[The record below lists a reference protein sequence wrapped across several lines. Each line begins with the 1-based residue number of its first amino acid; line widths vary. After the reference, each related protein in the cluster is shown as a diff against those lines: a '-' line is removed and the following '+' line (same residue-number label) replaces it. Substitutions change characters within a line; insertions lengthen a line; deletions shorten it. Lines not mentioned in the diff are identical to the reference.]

1 MRSEDP
7 SVDDAVTFAVFG
19 SVEEF
24 PGLAH
29 FAKAVAG
36 RPVSYAA
43 VLRMKADSS
52 SSSTPNSRM
61 RFRNSQGVGSS
72 SQDWPPFSRHRFSAL
87 SSQEDYMSEESEEFG
102 PIFIQ
107 EPDDAIFSLD
117 MDNKKVIMNCEAR
130 GNPAPVYSWLINGT
144 NVNVEADFRYSMI
157 DGNLIIHNT
166 SEPNDHGRYQ
176 CRAENS
182 IGIIMSRE
190 AVLQFAYLEAFSGRT
205 RGAVS
210 VREGQGVV
218 LMCAPPPHSPAE
230 IIYSWVFN
238 ELPSFVAEDSRRFIS
253 QEMGNL
259 YISKVQPLDVG
270 SYVCQVK
277 NTVTNARVLSP
288 PTPLTLKTDELFF
301 HRQCVLV
308 KLAIGEIISQHKINR
323 INGALPERD
332 VASFIARSH
341 EPNGQ
346 AKCMAVTSGASTY
359 FRDAHASPAA
369 GVMGEYEP
377 KIEAHFPQTVL
388 AAKGVTV
395 RLECFALGNPIPTIT
410 WRKMSGNI
418 PKKARLRKSQAVL
431 EIPNIQLEDSGSY
444 ECKAE
449 NTRGGTTYRGH
460 LQVYTLPQWISMIND
475 TQLDSG
481 EQLRWECRAAGKPRP
496 TYRWMRNGEPLS
508 PQSRVEMVNGELII
522 HRLQQADSGMYQCIA
537 ENKYGSIYSSA
548 ELKILASAPI
558 FSTNP
563 VRLIATVGRDVSLEC
578 RPRASPKPRIT
589 WKRNDRRV
597 QPSRRIMLLRNNT
610 LRIINSSR
618 TDEGNYVCRA
628 ENQFGSAELMTVL
641 LVKEP
646 MRVELSPVRVEVT
659 VGESVVLS
667 CKVTHDPSLE
677 VSFFWLLNNQPLNA
691 QHEGGHFEYI
701 QTQSSTADL
710 MIRSILLKHAG
721 KYGCRAETSAD
732 SVLAEAELLV
742 RGPPG
747 PPGVVIV
754 EEITDTTATLSWS
767 HGVDNHSPINTYNVQ
782 ARSPFSLGWQTVKTD
797 PDPVTGNMESAMAV
811 ELNPWVEYEF
821 RVVATNAIGT
831 GDPSS
836 PSRAVRT
843 KEAVPSVA
851 PGSVRG
857 GNGRRHELVISWE
870 PVSEE
875 FQNGEGFG
883 YIVAFRANGTRG
895 WKEKMVTSADSTT
908 YKYRDETF
916 PPLTPFEVRVG
927 VYNNKGD
934 GPFSGVVTVFSA
946 EGGEKLSEEFIAV
959 NNMQLNEP
967 REPPS
972 ELQAFAISSS
982 EIKVTWKPP
991 SPGPGRPQGYEVSY
1005 WKDMEQEETA
1015 KKPRTTGNETN
1026 MLLTGLEGN
1035 TQYLISVKGFNSVGQ
1050 GPSSSAIRIRTKKNA
1065 PSLPPGN
1072 LMWIQE
1078 GNNVSLSWD
1087 PVKAR
1092 DNESAV
1098 IGYKVLLRQEGR
1110 GHSQVTRTPNSAV
1123 VLTLP
1128 EGGTYIIE
1136 VRAVSEGGEGAASA
1150 QVRLLTSSG
1159 VRAKSGQLSIYN
1171 LPAGVTWT
1179 ALFLSLMVPSFH
1191 F

>member
-1 MRSEDP
+1 MGSP
-7 SVDDAVTFAVFG
+7 WKPLLLLSVI
-19 SVEEF
+19 S
-24 PGLAH
+24 GLADL
-29 FAKAVAG
+29 AKAVAG

-43 VLRMKADSS
+43 VLRMKSDSS
-52 SSSTPNSRM
+52 SSSTLNSRM
-61 RFRNSQGVGSS
+61 RLRNSHGAGSS
-72 SQDWPPFSRHRFSAL
+72 GQDWPLFSRHRYSAL

-102 PIFIQ
+102 PVFVQ
-107 EPDDAIFSLD
+107 EPDDAIFALGSD
-117 MDNKKVIMNCEAR
+117 DKKVIMNCEAR
-130 GNPAPVYSWLINGT
+130 GNPAPTYSWLINGS
-144 NVNVEADFRYSMI
+144 NVDVEADFRYSLI
-157 DGNLIIHNT
+157 DGNLIIHNA
-166 SEPNDHGRYQ
+166 SEAIDYGRYQ

-182 IGIIMSRE
+182 IGIVLSRD
-190 AVLQFAYLEAFSGRT
+190 ALLQFAYLGAFNGRT
-205 RGAVS
+205 RGAVN

-218 LMCAPPPHSPAE
+218 LMCAPPPHSPE

-253 QEMGNL
+253 QETGNL
-259 YISKVQPLDVG
+259 YISKVQPSDVG

-288 PTPLTLKTDELFF
+288 PTPLTLKTD
-301 HRQCVLV
+301 
-308 KLAIGEIISQHKINR
+308 
-323 INGALPERD
+323 
-332 VASFIARSH
+332 
-341 EPNGQ
+341 
-346 AKCMAVTSGASTY
+346 
-359 FRDAHASPAA
+359 

-395 RLECFALGNPIPTIT
+395 RLECFALGNPVPTIT

-449 NTRGGTTYRGH
+449 NTRGGTAYRGH

-496 TYRWMRNGEPLS
+496 TYRWMRNGETLN

-522 HRLQQADSGMYQCIA
+522 HKLEQSDSGMYQCIA
-537 ENKYGSIYSSA
+537 ENKYGSVYSNA

-563 VRLIATVGRDVSLEC
+563 IRLIATVGRDVSLEC

-589 WKRNDRRV
+589 WKKNDRRV
-597 QPSRRIMLLRNNT
+597 QVSRRITLLRNNT

-646 MRVELSPVRVEVT
+646 MRVELSPIRVEVT

-667 CKVTHDPSLE
+667 CKVTHDPSLD
-677 VSFFWLLNNQPLNA
+677 VSFLWLLNNQPLNA
-691 QHEGGHFEYI
+691 QHEGGHFESI

-721 KYGCRAETSAD
+721 KYGCRAQTSAD

-767 HGVDNHSPINTYNVQ
+767 HGVDNHSPITTYNIQ

-797 PDPVTGNMESAMAV
+797 PDPVTGSMESAMAV

-821 RVVATNAIGT
+821 RVVATNGIGT
-831 GDPSS
+831 GDPSA

-851 PGSVRG
+851 PASVRG

-934 GPFSGVVTVFSA
+934 GPFSDVVTVFSA
-946 EGGEKLSEEFIAV
+946 EGEPKEPPTDLQAIAV
-959 NNMQLNEP
+959 
-967 REPPS
+967 
-972 ELQAFAISSS
+972 SSS
-982 EIKVTWKPP
+982 EMRVMWKPP
-991 SPGPGRPQGYEVSY
+991 SPGPGRPQGYEVTY
-1005 WKDMEQEETA
+1005 WKDMEQEETG
-1015 KKPRTTGNETN
+1015 KKRRTVGNETS
-1026 MLLTGLEGN
+1026 MLLSGLEGN

-1050 GPSSSAIRIRTKKNA
+1050 GPSSSPIKISTRKNA

-1092 DNESAV
+1092 DNESDV

-1110 GHSQVTRTPNSAV
+1110 GHSQVTRTPNSAI

-1136 VRAVSEGGEGAASA
+1136 VRAVSDGGEGAASA

-1159 VRAKSGQLSIYN
+1159 VRAKSGQISLHN
-1171 LPAGVTWT
+1171 LPAGLAWT
-1179 ALFLSLMVPSFH
+1179 SLFLSLLVPSFPL
-1191 F
+1191 

>member
-1 MRSEDP
+1 MR
-7 SVDDAVTFAVFG
+7 
-19 SVEEF
+19 
-24 PGLAH
+24 
-29 FAKAVAG
+29 
-36 RPVSYAA
+36 
-43 VLRMKADSS
+43 LR
-52 SSSTPNSRM
+52 N
-61 RFRNSQGVGSS
+61 NHGVGSS
-72 SQDWPPFSRHRFSAL
+72 SQDWPPFSRNRYSAL
-87 SSQEDYMSEESEEFG
+87 SSQEDYRSEESEEFG
-102 PIFIQ
+102 PVFIQ
-107 EPDDAIFSLD
+107 EPDDGIFSLD
-117 MDNKKVIMNCEAR
+117 SDDKKVIMNCEAR
-130 GNPAPVYSWLINGT
+130 GNPVPTYSWLINGT
-144 NVNVEADFRYSMI
+144 VVDTEADFRYSLI
-157 DGNLIIHNT
+157 AGNLIIHNA
-166 SEPNDHGRYQ
+166 SEAIDYGRYQ

-182 IGIIMSRE
+182 IGTVLSRD
-190 AVLQFAYLEAFSGRT
+190 ALLQFAYLGAFSGRA

-218 LMCAPPPHSPAE
+218 LMCAPPPHSPE

-253 QEMGNL
+253 QETGNL
-259 YISKVQPLDVG
+259 YISKVQPSDVG

-288 PTPLTLKTDELFF
+288 PTPLALKTD
-301 HRQCVLV
+301 
-308 KLAIGEIISQHKINR
+308 
-323 INGALPERD
+323 
-332 VASFIARSH
+332 
-341 EPNGQ
+341 
-346 AKCMAVTSGASTY
+346 
-359 FRDAHASPAA
+359 

-395 RLECFALGNPIPTIT
+395 RLECFALGNPVPTIT

-449 NTRGGTTYRGH
+449 NTRGGTAFRGH

-481 EQLRWECRAAGKPRP
+481 EQLHWECRATGKPRP
-496 TYRWMRNGEPLS
+496 TYRWLRNGEPLNS
-508 PQSRVEMVNGELII
+508 QSRVEMVNGELII

-537 ENKYGSIYSSA
+537 ENKYGAIYSSA
-548 ELKILASAPI
+548 ELKILASAPM

-563 VRLIATVGRDVSLEC
+563 FRLIATVGKDVSLEC
-578 RPRASPKPRIT
+578 RPRASPKPRIS
-589 WKRNDRRV
+589 WRKNDRRV

-618 TDEGNYVCRA
+618 SDEGSYVCRA
-628 ENQFGSAELMTVL
+628 ENQFGSAELTTVL

-646 MRVELSPVRVEVT
+646 MRVELSPIRVEVT

-667 CKVTHDPSLE
+667 CKVTHDPSLD
-677 VSFFWLLNNQPLNA
+677 VSFLWLLNNQPLNT
-691 QHEGGHFEYI
+691 QQEGGHFEYI
-701 QTQSSTADL
+701 QTVSADM

-721 KYGCRAETSAD
+721 KYGCRAQTRAD
-732 SVLAEAELLV
+732 SVNVLSALADLQP
-742 RGPPG
+742 RPPG

-767 HGVDNHSPINTYNVQ
+767 HGVDNHSPITTYNVQ
-782 ARSPFSLGWQTVKTD
+782 ARSPVSLGWQTVKTD
-797 PDPVTGNMESAMAV
+797 PEPVTGNMESAMAV
-811 ELNPWVEYEF
+811 DLNPWVEYEF
-821 RVVATNAIGT
+821 RVVATNGIGT
-831 GDPSS
+831 GDPSAS
-836 PSRAVRT
+836 SRVVRT

-851 PGSVRG
+851 PVNVRG

-934 GPFSGVVTVFSA
+934 GPFSEVVTVFSA
-946 EGGEKLSEEFIAV
+946 EGGE
-959 NNMQLNEP
+959 EP

-972 ELQAFAISSS
+972 EVQAFAISSS
-982 EIKVTWKPP
+982 EIKVMWKPP
-991 SPGPGRPQGYEVSY
+991 NPGPGRPQGYEVSS
-1005 WKDMEQEETA
+1005 WKDMEQEEMG
-1015 KKPRTTGNETN
+1015 KKKRTKGNETT
-1026 MLLTGLEGN
+1026 MLLTGLDGN
-1035 TQYLISVKGFNSVGQ
+1035 TQYLISVKGFNNVGQ
-1050 GPSSSAIRIRTKKNA
+1050 GPASSPIKISTKKNA

-1092 DNESAV
+1092 DNESEV

-1110 GHSQVTRTPNSAV
+1110 GHSQVMRTPNSAV

-1136 VRAVSEGGEGAASA
+1136 VRAVSEGGEGAAST
-1150 QVRLLTSSG
+1150 QVRVLTSSG
-1159 VRAKSGQLSIYN
+1159 KR
-1171 LPAGVTWT
+1171 
-1179 ALFLSLMVPSFH
+1179 SLYGFSDLKMCTYGSSTSS
-1191 F
+1191 

>member
-1 MRSEDP
+1 MGKQHTMTLWHYFQWEARIFSEP
-7 SVDDAVTFAVFG
+7 
-19 SVEEF
+19 
-24 PGLAH
+24 
-29 FAKAVAG
+29 
-36 RPVSYAA
+36 
-43 VLRMKADSS
+43 
-52 SSSTPNSRM
+52 
-61 RFRNSQGVGSS
+61 
-72 SQDWPPFSRHRFSAL
+72 RFSELAECQL
-87 SSQEDYMSEESEEFG
+87 KIHDRNNLIKSEEFG
-102 PIFIQ
+102 PVFLQ

-117 MDNKKVIMNCEAR
+117 SDDKKVIMNCEAR
-130 GNPAPVYSWLINGT
+130 GNPVPTYSWLINGT
-144 NVNVEADFRYSMI
+144 IVDPGGDFRYSLI
-157 DGNLIIHNT
+157 DGNLIIHNA
-166 SEPNDHGRYQ
+166 SEAIDYGRYQ

-182 IGIIMSRE
+182 IGSVLSRD
-190 AVLQFAYLEAFSGRT
+190 ALLQFAYLGAFSGRT

-218 LMCAPPPHSPAE
+218 LMCAPPPHSPE

-253 QEMGNL
+253 QETGHL
-259 YISKVQPLDVG
+259 YISKVQPSDVG

-288 PTPLTLKTDELFF
+288 PTPLTLKTD
-301 HRQCVLV
+301 
-308 KLAIGEIISQHKINR
+308 
-323 INGALPERD
+323 
-332 VASFIARSH
+332 
-341 EPNGQ
+341 
-346 AKCMAVTSGASTY
+346 
-359 FRDAHASPAA
+359 

-388 AAKGVTV
+388 AAKGITV
-395 RLECFALGNPIPTIT
+395 RLECFALGNPVPTIT

-449 NTRGGTTYRGH
+449 NTRGGTAFRGH

-481 EQLRWECRAAGKPRP
+481 EQLRWECRATGKPRP
-496 TYRWMRNGEPLS
+496 TYRWLRNGEPLNS
-508 PQSRVEMVNGELII
+508 QSRVEMVNGELII
-522 HRLQQADSGMYQCIA
+522 HRLQQTDSGMYQCIA
-537 ENKYGSIYSSA
+537 ENKYGAIYSSA
-548 ELKILASAPI
+548 ELKILASAPM

-563 VRLIATVGRDVSLEC
+563 VRLIATVGKDVSLEC
-578 RPRASPKPRIT
+578 RPRASPKPRIS
-589 WKRNDRRV
+589 WRKSDRRV
-597 QPSRRIMLLRNNT
+597 QIMLLRNNT

-618 TDEGNYVCRA
+618 SDEGSYVCRA
-628 ENQFGSAELMTVL
+628 ENQFGSAELTTML

-646 MRVELSPVRVEVT
+646 MRVELNPVRVEVT

-667 CKVTHDPSLE
+667 CKVTHDPSLD
-677 VSFFWLLNNQPLNA
+677 VSFLWLLNNQPLNT
-691 QHEGGHFEYI
+691 QQEGGHFEYI

-721 KYGCRAETSAD
+721 KYGCHAQTSAD

-767 HGVDNHSPINTYNVQ
+767 HGVDNHSPITTYNVQ
-782 ARSPFSLGWQTVKTD
+782 ARSPVSLGWQTVKTD
-797 PDPVTGNMESAMAV
+797 PEPVTGNMESAMAV

-821 RVVATNAIGT
+821 RVVATNGIGT
-831 GDPSS
+831 GDPST

-851 PGSVRG
+851 PANVRG

-870 PVSEE
+870 VGLHSACTMDSLLLSCWEQVS
-875 FQNGEGFG
+875 F
-883 YIVAFRANGTRG
+883 
-895 WKEKMVTSADSTT
+895 
-908 YKYRDETF
+908 
-916 PPLTPFEVRVG
+916 
-927 VYNNKGD
+927 
-934 GPFSGVVTVFSA
+934 
-946 EGGEKLSEEFIAV
+946 
-959 NNMQLNEP
+959 
-967 REPPS
+967 
-972 ELQAFAISSS
+972 
-982 EIKVTWKPP
+982 
-991 SPGPGRPQGYEVSY
+991 
-1005 WKDMEQEETA
+1005 WKDMEQEEMG
-1015 KKPRTTGNETN
+1015 KKKRTTGNETTL
-1026 MLLTGLEGN
+1026 LLTGLEGN
-1035 TQYLISVKGFNSVGQ
+1035 TQYLISVKGFNSAGQ
-1050 GPSSSAIRIRTKKNA
+1050 GPASSPIKISTKKNA

-1092 DNESAV
+1092 DNESEV

-1110 GHSQVTRTPNSAV
+1110 GHSQVMRTPNSAV

-1150 QVRLLTSSG
+1150 QVRVLTSSG
-1159 VRAKSGQLSIYN
+1159 KRWLGSH
-1171 LPAGVTWT
+1171 
-1179 ALFLSLMVPSFH
+1179 SLYIWQ
-1191 F
+1191 

>member
-1 MRSEDP
+1 
-7 SVDDAVTFAVFG
+7 
-19 SVEEF
+19 
-24 PGLAH
+24 
-29 FAKAVAG
+29 
-36 RPVSYAA
+36 
-43 VLRMKADSS
+43 MKADSS
-52 SSSTPNSRM
+52 SSSSLNSRM
-61 RFRNSQGVGSS
+61 RLRNNHGVGSS

-87 SSQEDYMSEESEEFG
+87 SSQEDYRSEESEEFG
-102 PIFIQ
+102 PVFIQ
-107 EPDDAIFSLD
+107 EPDDGIFSLD
-117 MDNKKVIMNCEAR
+117 SDDKKVIMNCEAR
-130 GNPAPVYSWLINGT
+130 GNPVPTYSWLINGT
-144 NVNVEADFRYSMI
+144 VVDTEADFRYSLI
-157 DGNLIIHNT
+157 AGNLIIHNA
-166 SEPNDHGRYQ
+166 SEAIDYGRYQ

-182 IGIIMSRE
+182 IGTVLSRD
-190 AVLQFAYLEAFSGRT
+190 ALLQFAYLGAFSGRA

-218 LMCAPPPHSPAE
+218 LMCAPPPHSPE

-253 QEMGNL
+253 QETGNL
-259 YISKVQPLDVG
+259 YISKVQPSDVG

-288 PTPLTLKTDELFF
+288 PTPLALKTD
-301 HRQCVLV
+301 
-308 KLAIGEIISQHKINR
+308 
-323 INGALPERD
+323 
-332 VASFIARSH
+332 
-341 EPNGQ
+341 
-346 AKCMAVTSGASTY
+346 
-359 FRDAHASPAA
+359 

-395 RLECFALGNPIPTIT
+395 RLECFALGNPVPTIT

-449 NTRGGTTYRGH
+449 NTRGGTAFRGH

-481 EQLRWECRAAGKPRP
+481 EQLHWECRATGKPRP
-496 TYRWMRNGEPLS
+496 TYRWLRNGEPLNS
-508 PQSRVEMVNGELII
+508 QSRVEMMNGELII

-537 ENKYGSIYSSA
+537 ENKYGAIYSSA
-548 ELKILASAPI
+548 ELKILASAPV

-563 VRLIATVGRDVSLEC
+563 FRLIATVGKDVSLEC
-578 RPRASPKPRIT
+578 RPRASPKPRIS
-589 WKRNDRRV
+589 WRKNDRRV
-597 QPSRRIMLLRNNT
+597 HASRRIMLLRNNT

-618 TDEGNYVCRA
+618 SDEGSYVCRA
-628 ENQFGSAELMTVL
+628 ENQFGSAELTTVL

-646 MRVELSPVRVEVT
+646 MRVELSPIRVEVT

-667 CKVTHDPSLE
+667 CKVTHDPSLD
-677 VSFFWLLNNQPLNA
+677 VSFLWLLNNQPLNT
-691 QHEGGHFEYI
+691 QQEGGHFEYI

-721 KYGCRAETSAD
+721 KYGCRAQTSAD

-742 RGPPG
+742 R
-747 PPGVVIV
+747 
-754 EEITDTTATLSWS
+754 
-767 HGVDNHSPINTYNVQ
+767 
-782 ARSPFSLGWQTVKTD
+782 D
-797 PDPVTGNMESAMAV
+797 PEPVTGNMESAMAV

-821 RVVATNAIGT
+821 RVVATNGIGT
-831 GDPSS
+831 GDPSAS
-836 PSRAVRT
+836 SRAVRT

-851 PGSVRG
+851 PANVRG

-934 GPFSGVVTVFSA
+934 GPFSEVVTVFSA
-946 EGGEKLSEEFIAV
+946 EG
-959 NNMQLNEP
+959 EP

-972 ELQAFAISSS
+972 EVQAFAISSS
-982 EIKVTWKPP
+982 EIKVMWKPP
-991 SPGPGRPQGYEVSY
+991 NPGPGRPQGYEVSS
-1005 WKDMEQEETA
+1005 WKDMEQEEMG
-1015 KKPRTTGNETN
+1015 KKKRTKGNETT
-1026 MLLTGLEGN
+1026 MLLTGLDGN

-1050 GPSSSAIRIRTKKNA
+1050 GPATSPIKISTKKNA

-1092 DNESAV
+1092 DNESEV

-1110 GHSQVTRTPNSAV
+1110 GHSQVMRTPNSAV

-1150 QVRLLTSSG
+1150 QVRVLTSSG
-1159 VRAKSGQLSIYN
+1159 VRAKSGQLSVQN
-1171 LPAGVTWT
+1171 LPPGLAWT
-1179 ALFLSLMVPSFH
+1179 ALFLSLMVPF
-1191 F
+1191 FPL

>member
-1 MRSEDP
+1 MSLLMAQFSLCAF
-7 SVDDAVTFAVFG
+7 SVCFI
-19 SVEEF
+19 
-24 PGLAH
+24 
-29 FAKAVAG
+29 
-36 RPVSYAA
+36 
-43 VLRMKADSS
+43 
-52 SSSTPNSRM
+52 
-61 RFRNSQGVGSS
+61 RNNK
-72 SQDWPPFSRHRFSAL
+72 
-87 SSQEDYMSEESEEFG
+87 EFG
-102 PIFIQ
+102 PVFIQ
-107 EPDDAIFSLD
+107 EPDDGIFSLD
-117 MDNKKVIMNCEAR
+117 SDDKKVIMNCEAR
-130 GNPAPVYSWLINGT
+130 GNPVPTYSWLINGT
-144 NVNVEADFRYSMI
+144 VVDTEADFRYSLI
-157 DGNLIIHNT
+157 AGNLIIHNA
-166 SEPNDHGRYQ
+166 SEAIDYGRYQ

-182 IGIIMSRE
+182 IGTVLSRD
-190 AVLQFAYLEAFSGRT
+190 ALLQFAYLGAFSGRA

-218 LMCAPPPHSPAE
+218 LMCAPPPHSPE

-253 QEMGNL
+253 QETGNL
-259 YISKVQPLDVG
+259 YISKVQPSDVG

-288 PTPLTLKTDELFF
+288 PTPLALKTD
-301 HRQCVLV
+301 
-308 KLAIGEIISQHKINR
+308 
-323 INGALPERD
+323 
-332 VASFIARSH
+332 
-341 EPNGQ
+341 
-346 AKCMAVTSGASTY
+346 
-359 FRDAHASPAA
+359 

-395 RLECFALGNPIPTIT
+395 RLECFALGNPVPTIT

-449 NTRGGTTYRGH
+449 NTRGGTAFRGH

-481 EQLRWECRAAGKPRP
+481 EQLHWECRATGKPRP
-496 TYRWMRNGEPLS
+496 TYRWLRNGEPLNS
-508 PQSRVEMVNGELII
+508 QSRVEMVNGELII

-537 ENKYGSIYSSA
+537 ENKYGAIYSSA
-548 ELKILASAPI
+548 ELKILASAPM

-563 VRLIATVGRDVSLEC
+563 FRLIATVGKDVSLEC
-578 RPRASPKPRIT
+578 RPRASPKPRIS
-589 WKRNDRRV
+589 WRKNDRRV

-618 TDEGNYVCRA
+618 SDEGSYVCRA
-628 ENQFGSAELMTVL
+628 ENQFGSAELTTVL
-641 LVKEP
+641 LVKGKRP
-646 MRVELSPVRVEVT
+646 STTSSPHPVT

-667 CKVTHDPSLE
+667 CKVTHDPSLD
-677 VSFFWLLNNQPLNA
+677 VSFLWLLNNQPLNT
-691 QHEGGHFEYI
+691 QQEGGHFEYI
-701 QTQSSTADL
+701 QTSSTADM

-721 KYGCRAETSAD
+721 KYGCRAQTRAD
-732 SVLAEAELLV
+732 SWWHLFP
-742 RGPPG
+742 GPPG

-767 HGVDNHSPINTYNVQ
+767 HGVDNHSPITTYNVQ
-782 ARSPFSLGWQTVKTD
+782 ARSPVSLGWQT
-797 PDPVTGNMESAMAV
+797 PVTGNMESAMAV
-811 ELNPWVEYEF
+811 DLNPWVEYEF
-821 RVVATNAIGT
+821 RVVATNGIGT
-831 GDPSS
+831 GDPSAS
-836 PSRAVRT
+836 SRVVRT

-851 PGSVRG
+851 PVNVRG

-934 GPFSGVVTVFSA
+934 GPFSEVVTVFSA
-946 EGGEKLSEEFIAV
+946 EGGE
-959 NNMQLNEP
+959 EP

-972 ELQAFAISSS
+972 EVQAFAISSS
-982 EIKVTWKPP
+982 EIKVMWKPP
-991 SPGPGRPQGYEVSY
+991 NPGPGRPQGYEVSS
-1005 WKDMEQEETA
+1005 WKDMEQEEMG
-1015 KKPRTTGNETN
+1015 KKKRTKGNETT
-1026 MLLTGLEGN
+1026 MLLTGLDGN
-1035 TQYLISVKGFNSVGQ
+1035 TQYLISVKGFNNVGQ
-1050 GPSSSAIRIRTKKNA
+1050 GPASSPIKISTKKNA

-1092 DNESAV
+1092 DNESEV

-1110 GHSQVTRTPNSAV
+1110 GHSQVMRTPNSAV

-1136 VRAVSEGGEGAASA
+1136 VRAVSEGGEGAAST
-1150 QVRLLTSSG
+1150 QVRVLTSSG
-1159 VRAKSGQLSIYN
+1159 KRSLYGFSDLKMCTYDLY
-1171 LPAGVTWT
+1171 
-1179 ALFLSLMVPSFH
+1179 FLSAMSDVIIVLAE
-1191 F
+1191 